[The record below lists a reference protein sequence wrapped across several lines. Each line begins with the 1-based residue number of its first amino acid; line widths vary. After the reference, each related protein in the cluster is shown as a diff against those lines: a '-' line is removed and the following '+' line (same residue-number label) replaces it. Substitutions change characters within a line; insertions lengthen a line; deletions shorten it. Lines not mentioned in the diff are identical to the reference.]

1 MTTHTANVLGKIEP
15 FSRLP
20 ERMLQ
25 EIPASLGTSHYF
37 QGMTLFVQNKTR
49 LSSFSVVLQGEL
61 EQYILESGEKSLR
74 RVLNQGDT
82 YGGLSLLFNQG
93 VSLYMVQT
101 LEDTMLG
108 RLETGKFFE
117 LCSVCP
123 EFAAYFID
131 RFRELSDDK
140 AFLEHF
146 TRQASQSEH
155 LEPDSTRIPVSS
167 VFSSSYPDCVAETPV
182 AEAARMMTDKGTGHI
197 FVRQESGAHTG
208 VITDSDLRSKVI
220 CGREGLDSPAS
231 RVMSTPLTSV
241 SVNEDL
247 LRAMT
252 TMLRSNISRLGVLDE
267 SGQRLMGV
275 ITEKDILRAQMG
287 SHLRTLHEMQAA
299 GTVRELAF
307 QHEQLPH
314 LVKTLVDRGA
324 SAHYLNRFITSFNE
338 LVLERL
344 MHFSLRELGPPP
356 ARFAF
361 LLMGS
366 EGRREQTLKTDQD
379 NAIVFEDVA
388 EQDRED
394 VQSYFLE
401 LGTRV
406 CDWLHQVGQHYCEF
420 DIMAKNPTWCQPLSV
435 WKRYHRKWIESD
447 DPQGVLHANI
457 FFDFRLGYG
466 QEELV
471 RDLQQS
477 LFRRMGQWPGFLQ
490 HMARNA
496 SQIKP
501 PLSFFGNFVLEENG
515 DKKGGFDI
523 KSAMRL
529 VVDFARIYALQE
541 GIPETNTPKRLE
553 AMHQAGLLDRRNLDD
568 LVHTYEYLMF
578 QRLKHQAENVA
589 SRDIPPDNYV
599 LPSKLTNIEQQS
611 LKEAFKR
618 IRTAQGK
625 LRMDFF
631 LHLV

>member
-1 MTTHTANVLGKIEP
+1 
-15 FSRLP
+15 
-20 ERMLQ
+20 
-25 EIPASLGTSHYF
+25 
-37 QGMTLFVQNKTR
+37 
-49 LSSFSVVLQGEL
+49 
-61 EQYILESGEKSLR
+61 
-74 RVLNQGDT
+74 
-82 YGGLSLLFNQG
+82 
-93 VSLYMVQT
+93 
-101 LEDTMLG
+101 
-108 RLETGKFFE
+108 
-117 LCSVCP
+117 
-123 EFAAYFID
+123 
-131 RFRELSDDK
+131 
-140 AFLEHF
+140 
-146 TRQASQSEH
+146 
-155 LEPDSTRIPVSS
+155 
-167 VFSSSYPDCVAETPV
+167 
-182 AEAARMMTDKGTGHI
+182 MMTSKGTGHI

-208 VITDSDLRSKVI
+208 LITDADLRSKVI
-220 CGREGLDSPAS
+220 CGPEGFESPAS
-231 RVMSTPLTSV
+231 SIMSEPLISV

-252 TMLRSNISRLGVLDE
+252 AMLRYNISRLGVLDE
-267 SGQRLMGV
+267 SGQRLMGA

-287 SHLRTLHEMQAA
+287 SHLRTLHEMRAA

-314 LVKTLVDRGA
+314 LVKSLIDRGA

-361 LLMGS
+361 LLLGS
-366 EGRREQTLKTDQD
+366 EGRQEQTLKTDQD
-379 NAIVFEDVA
+379 NAIVFEDVPK
-388 EQDRED
+388 QNREA
-394 VQSYFLE
+394 VRNYFLE

-406 CDWLHQVGQHYCEF
+406 CDWLHQVGQEYCEF
-420 DIMAKNPTWCQPLSV
+420 DIMAKNPIWCQPLSV
-435 WKRYHRKWIESD
+435 WKKYHRKWIESD

-477 LFRRMGQWPGFLQ
+477 LFRRIGQWPGFLQ

-501 PLSFFGNFVLEENG
+501 PLSFFGNFILEEDG
-515 DKKGGFDI
+515 EKKGGFDI

-529 VVDFARIYALQE
+529 VVDFARIYALQR
-541 GIPETNTPKRLE
+541 GIAETNTTKRLE
-553 AMHQAGLLDRRNLDD
+553 AMHETGQLDRQNLDD
-568 LVHTYEYLMF
+568 LLHTYEYLMF
-578 QRLKHQAENVA
+578 QRLKHQAENVVR
-589 SRDIPPDNYV
+589 RDSAPDNYI

-618 IRTAQGK
+618 IRTAQSK
-625 LRMDFF
+625 LRLDFF